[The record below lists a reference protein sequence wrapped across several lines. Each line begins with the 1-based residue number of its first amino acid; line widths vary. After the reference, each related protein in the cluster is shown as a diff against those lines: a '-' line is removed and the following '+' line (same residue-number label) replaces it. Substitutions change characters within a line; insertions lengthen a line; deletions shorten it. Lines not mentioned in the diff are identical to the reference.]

1 MKPLLFSVFPLLL
14 FFSSLGQ
21 VFNEQVRLDLVK
33 SSPNVTKAEERANR
47 SLQESQQVKPELG
60 LPWMLVYVPVR
71 SCHRVLKEK
80 FGEFSPPTYNH
91 FQLNIWC
98 NWTIW
103 AGSRKHIIIYIK
115 GFMTNEDCDKN
126 EDKILF
132 QGVSSLVENT
142 VIYACWNKKIHV
154 FATYA
159 RAVHV
164 VFLMKYSS
172 NPKNKYFKGK
182 YYIFKHRDTDSSSE
196 DILVSQAPI
205 PKSRKTS
212 HSTPRSN
219 KVSVIYHGEIS
230 DDTNISTASSTE
242 NLNKNLNK
250 TTVLNNT
257 GLLQVGGEGQNVAV
271 LKSSLQ
277 LIPQHG
283 ARTQLLK
290 PEAQSLLESLSL
302 STSSMDKEK
311 SLGIGKSFGRLP
323 QTVAPDIWELRP
335 SGCEEVL
342 VDFSQVY
349 RPESLPGFLSES
361 PYLSVSHLIE
371 PLKSIELE
379 GPESEMSFLLT
390 SLMQT
395 NMGDLQLNINPTPL
409 SYPVLASYSHSV
421 AHDRVETIGDK
432 NIGSTPSQSLSRVT
446 LANDENLLQS
456 NILAYQVMSSH
467 GDSLVKG
474 SLPSL
479 RMSSQDQVVLGDQSQ
494 PETRGMDKAGSYQ
507 ISSTEMVSGDK
518 SVTELDLRTTTL
530 KNINPLDVSVLE
542 SSMEVL
548 DQPKITLVTAAPY
561 GLSDSEHHLKLLSS
575 QPVDSASTELESILP
590 STEVSLPL
598 AAKVNVSEV
607 LYLGMKSSRQVGLVT
622 GLEPVPSTEVSFP
635 PAASELELIPSTET
649 SLPVHLT
656 ELEPVI
662 PFPHTEP
669 SLPPAASEL
678 GLLLFP
684 SAEVSLPVFPTE
696 TEPVTS
702 ALEPVTPFPSTEP
715 SLPPAA
721 SELRPVPG
729 KGREVTFPL
738 AAIELEPVIPS
749 REASLPPAA
758 LKNELHWRTK
768 SSHDTDTELDRIP
781 LSTTVLLHPAS
792 QKEDLLEG
800 EPPSKPHHD
809 CYGAPAATEHKLALP
824 STTPSLNFFLQERK
838 IGVQQSILKGER
850 EEGIH
855 EAETAQP
862 GKADER
868 NLLTNFITG
877 NSFSDTAQLQALKPE
892 PELGLLG
899 SEGHTSKLSPVTEYL
914 AKTPFVVT
922 RMNRVKQNELMFK
935 NGLMTSNTRAT
946 PPLEHI
952 AMNTK
957 VKLTEPVKE
966 MSNTTL
972 KQIFPDTTKP
982 HEVQRTTEWSSAF
995 QSSATAYRNART
1007 PAEKLAPKESI
1018 DSRPVQSS
1026 SAHAPENASTSEAR
1040 VFPNYI
1046 VPELPWLLLYIPIR
1060 SCHIT
1065 LKDEIGTFS
1074 PPASSGIH
1082 TNIWCNWTI
1091 WAGPQKHILIY
1102 IKEFQ
1107 GKEDCDENPDKIIFQ
1122 GVLSSVERKVVYAC
1136 KNQGT
1141 LIFATQA
1148 LAVHVVFLSKGNSL
1162 NHERKYFKGQYY
1174 IFKDYETS
1182 KSTNDTETLQEP
1194 VQKTTRK
1201 TKYGSIRF
1209 YPKSPIK
1216 HYRGLL
1222 DFVKTSTAHD
1232 ENQLLNKLPTLD
1244 KEGWAKNGSSTR
1256 LETFLRVVLGNNT
1269 HVPLLKAMDNMTFR
1283 THDLKWQQVMKSLG
1297 NENRREEKHSDFLM
1311 VTPALNILRLN
1322 IQNAKEQT
1330 IAFSKLMDRP
1340 TIHSHLLSETLHLK
1354 EPMKS
1359 VEMRS
1364 VKTTKSVGP
1373 QHSSAAL
1380 WRPANMEDL
1389 QPVGRQA
1396 VHRQPTPHGLRSLQ
1410 GTWEEQNIRT
1420 TSSQS
1425 FRAALIKDREVL
1437 QSNHVNDERVPSHP
1451 AAFVE
1456 DFQSN
1461 IGLSGDGQEVT
1472 GQLQHVINMERRI
1485 KESPSEHQTHRKE
1498 NDNSDLYMKPASALK
1513 NVQPNVEPLILGTPK
1528 KVLKTESILVT
1539 VALHNTLDV
1548 SSSYHA
1554 ETTAIEFKPVLP
1566 RSTRSGLL
1574 GKTAVATTHLGTPVT
1589 KDKAPPLIM
1598 NTKSPPSYASSG
1610 GVSKDTASLKIEHE
1624 KDSFDM
1630 ASIFTSL
1637 ENDSNLV
1644 SQHNPGDVLFEVTS
1658 EIEHKGWIPRSGD
1671 ELKKTLMESIKLHIQ
1686 KNLKLL
1692 VSKVNEIKL
1701 KEIKR
1706 TNDLK
1711 PTFTFWLHLKPEERN
1726 LSVLLHSQLNDLIGK
1741 SMGAEKLQMALLSVR
1756 DVNEC
1761 NSGIGMCGDEADCL
1775 NEDGTYLC
1783 RCKKEY
1789 EDRSPTKSGTLCIRI
1804 PQSGI
1809 GGLFSY
1815 LEILVG
1821 TTVFFIFILVVVAS
1835 SLCTILR
1842 KRPTKKACIEE
1853 PVASGT
1859 PSSAQ
1864 SQLPVSSI
1872 DLSNLGDHLI
1882 LDPFR
1887 PKLRAKPPE
1896 WTSQVRTHPNETYR
1910 ISVEQSERL

>member
-1 MKPLLFSVFPLLL
+1 MQRPVPYCYGVPQCC
-14 FFSSLGQ
+14 SSERGQ
-21 VFNEQVRLDLVK
+21 VFNGQVHLDLVK
-33 SSPNVTKAEERANR
+33 SSPHVTKAEERANR
-47 SLQESQQVKPELG
+47 PLQESQQVKPELG

-80 FGEFSPPTYNH
+80 LGEFSPPTYNH

-115 GFMTNEDCDKN
+115 GFMTDEDCDKN

-142 VIYACWNKKIHV
+142 VVYACWNKKIHV

-182 YYIFKHRDTDSSSE
+182 YYIFKHRDIDSSSE
-196 DILVSQAPI
+196 DIIVSQAPI
-205 PKSRKTS
+205 PKSKKTS

-219 KVSVIYHGEIS
+219 KIPVIYHGKIS

-250 TTVLNNT
+250 TTVLDNT
-257 GLLQVGGEGQNVAV
+257 GLQVGGEGQNVAV
-271 LKSSLQ
+271 LESSLQ

-290 PEAQSLLESLSL
+290 PEAQSLLESLNL

-335 SGCEEVL
+335 SECEVL

-349 RPESLPGFLSES
+349 RPKSLPGFLSEI

-371 PLKSIELE
+371 PLKSMALE
-379 GPESEMSFLLT
+379 GPESEMSFLLA
-390 SLMQT
+390 SLKQT
-395 NMGDLQLNINPTPL
+395 NTGDLQLNINPTSL

-446 LANDENLLQS
+446 LVKDENLLQS
-456 NILAYQVMSSH
+456 NILAYKVMSSH
-467 GDSLVKG
+467 GDSLVTG

-479 RMSSQDQVVLGDQSQ
+479 RMTSQDQVVLGDQSQ

-507 ISSTEMVSGDK
+507 ISSTQRVSGDK

-530 KNINPLDVSVLE
+530 KNINPLDDSVLE
-542 SSMEVL
+542 SSMEVI
-548 DQPKITLVTAAPY
+548 DQPKIRLITAAPY
-561 GLSDSEHHLKLLSS
+561 GLSDGEHHLKLQSC
-575 QPVDSASTELESILP
+575 QHVDSASTELESILP
-590 STEVSLPL
+590 STEVSLHL
-598 AAKVNVSEV
+598 AVSEV
-607 LYLGMKSSRQVGLVT
+607 LYLGMKSSQQVGLVT
-622 GLEPVPSTEVSFP
+622 GLEPVPSTEVSLP

-649 SLPVHLT
+649 SLPVLLT

-669 SLPPAASEL
+669 SLPPPASEL
-678 GLLLFP
+678 GPLLFP

-702 ALEPVTPFPSTEP
+702 ALEPVAPFLSTEP
-715 SLPPAA
+715 SLPPAT
-721 SELRPVPG
+721 SELRPVPFPG
-729 KGREVTFPL
+729 TEVTFPL
-738 AAIELEPVIPS
+738 AAMELEPVIPS

-758 LKNELHWRTK
+758 LKNEFHLRTK
-768 SSHDTDTELDRIP
+768 SSHYIDTDTELDHIHR
-781 LSTTVLLHPAS
+781 STTVLLHPAA

-800 EPPSKPHHD
+800 EPPSKPHSD
-809 CYGAPAATEHKLALP
+809 CYGAPAATEHRHALP
-824 STTPSLNFFLQERK
+824 STTQSLNFFLQERK

-850 EEGIH
+850 EESIH

-862 GKADER
+862 GKAGER
-868 NLLTNFITG
+868 NLITNFFTG
-877 NSFSDTAQLQALKPE
+877 NFFSDTTQLQALKPE

-914 AKTPFVVT
+914 AKTPLVVT
-922 RMNRVKQNELMFK
+922 RTNRVKQNELMFK
-935 NGLMTSNTRAT
+935 NGLMTSSTRAT
-946 PPLEHI
+946 PPLERT

-966 MSNTTL
+966 TSNTTL
-972 KQIFPDTTKP
+972 KQIFPDTTKH
-982 HEVQRTTEWSSAF
+982 HEVQQTTEWSSDSR
-995 QSSATAYRNART
+995 SSATAYSNGLT
-1007 PAEKLAPKESI
+1007 PAKKLALKESI
-1018 DSRPVQSS
+1018 DSHPVQSS
-1026 SAHAPENASTSEAR
+1026 SARTPENASTSEAR
-1040 VFPNYI
+1040 VLLNYI
-1046 VPELPWLLLYIPIR
+1046 VPELPWLLLYLPIR
-1060 SCHIT
+1060 SCHVT

-1074 PPASSGIH
+1074 PPARSGIQ

-1102 IKEFQ
+1102 IKGFQ

-1174 IFKDYETS
+1174 VFEDYETS
-1182 KSTNDTETLQEP
+1182 RSTNDTAAPQEP
-1194 VQKTTRK
+1194 VKKTTRK

-1222 DFVKTSTAHD
+1222 DFVKTSTAHN

-1244 KEGWAKNGSSTR
+1244 KEGWGKNGSSTK
-1256 LETFLRVVLGNNT
+1256 LETFLRFVLGNNT
-1269 HVPLLKAMDNMTFR
+1269 RSPLLKAMDNMTFS
-1283 THDLKWQQVMKSLG
+1283 THDLKWQRFMKSLG
-1297 NENRREEKHSDFLM
+1297 NENSREEKRSDFPM

-1322 IQNAKEQT
+1322 SQNEKEQT
-1330 IAFSKLMDRP
+1330 IAFGKLMDRP
-1340 TIHSHLLSETLHLK
+1340 TIHSNLLSETLHFK

-1389 QPVGRQA
+1389 QPAARQA
-1396 VHRQPTPHGLRSLQ
+1396 VHRPLIPPHGLQSLQ

-1425 FRAALIKDREVL
+1425 FRAAPIKDREVL
-1437 QSNHVNDERVPSHP
+1437 QSNRVNDERVASHP

-1461 IGLSGDGQEVT
+1461 AGLSGDGQEVT
-1472 GQLQHVINMERRI
+1472 GQLQHVMNLERSI
-1485 KESPSEHQTHRKE
+1485 KESQMEHQTHTKE
-1498 NDNSDLYMKPASALK
+1498 NDKGDLYVKPASALK
-1513 NVQPNVEPLILGTPK
+1513 NVKLNVEPLTLGTPK

-1554 ETTAIEFKPVLP
+1554 ETTATEFKPVLP
-1566 RSTRSGLL
+1566 SSTRSGLL
-1574 GKTAVATTHLGTPVT
+1574 GKTAAATAHLDTPVT
-1589 KDKAPPLIM
+1589 KDTEPPLIM
-1598 NTKSPPSYASSG
+1598 STKSPPSYASSG
-1610 GVSKDTASLKIEHE
+1610 GVSKDTASLKREHE

-1630 ASIFTSL
+1630 ASIFTYL
-1637 ENDSNLV
+1637 ENDTMLE

-1671 ELKKTLMESIKLHIQ
+1671 ELKKALMESIKLHIQ

-1726 LSVLLHSQLNDLIGK
+1726 TSVLLHSQLNDLIGK

-1789 EDRSPTKSGTLCIRI
+1789 EDRSPMKSGTLCVRI

-1896 WTSQVRTHPNETYR
+1896 WTSQVRAHPNETYR